1 MHVCSHIVVVQS
13 SQRPQIAI
21 HWGEPERAPHKRY
34 SCARI
39 VYGAGGGTFVR
50 PTAPYTMYSGC
61 T

>member
-1 MHVCSHIVVVQS
+1 MHVQS

-50 PTAPYTMYSGC
+50 PTYNVQWLHLMFYTAC
-61 T
+61 